1 MDSPFEIISNPF
13 HDPVTFAIPFFAL
26 FIVLELLALKYLDD
40 HDDEL
45 GDNPK
50 KGYSSPDTASN
61 LGSAVGSVIINL
73 GARFAAL
80 FLYFALWNIAPWHMD
95 ASNPWT
101 WVFTLLAVD
110 LLWYTYHRASH
121 RIRILWAAHQAHH
134 SSVYFNYSVA
144 LRQKW
149 NPWGELLFWTP
160 LPLLGVPPWM
170 IFFTFSLNLIYQF
183 WVHTETIPKLWG
195 PFELIFNT
203 PSHHRVHHA
212 SQKQY
217 LDKNY
222 AGILIIWD
230 RIFGTYAEEEDIP
243 VYGLTVPVTT
253 HNPFRLQYGE
263 FLAAVRD
270 VRGAQSWRDRAGYLF
285 APPGWK
291 PGEPTLPPESE
302 VVHR

>member
-1 MDSPFEIISNPF
+1 MDSPWAIMSDPT
-13 HDPVTFAIPFFAL
+13 HDPVLFALPFFAL
-26 FIVLELLALKYLDD
+26 FIGLELLSLKYLDD
-40 HDDEL
+40 HDEP
-45 GDNPK
+45 GDPGRM
-50 KGYSSPDTASN
+50 GYAAKDTASN
-61 LGSAVGSVIINL
+61 LASGFGSVVINL

-80 FLYFALWNIAPWHMD
+80 FLYFALWSVAPWHLD
-95 ASNPWT
+95 ASSPWT

-110 LLWYTYHRASH
+110 LLWYAYHRASH

-170 IFFTFSLNLIYQF
+170 IFFAFSLNLIYQF
-183 WVHTETIPKLWG
+183 WVHTETIPKLWA
-195 PFELIFNT
+195 PVEFVLNT

-217 LDKNY
+217 LDRNY
-222 AGILIIWD
+222 GGILIVWD
-230 RIFGTYAEEEDIP
+230 RLFGTYAEEEDVP

-253 HNPFRLQYGE
+253 HNPFRLQYVE
-263 FLAAVRD
+263 FAAVFRD
-270 VRGAQSWRDRAGYLF
+270 VCRARTWRERAGYLF
-285 APPGWK
+285 GPPGWA
-291 PGEPTLPPESE
+291 PGHPTLPPGSE
-302 VVHR
+302 TVTR